1 MLQNNIPAPDF
12 TLPDQ
17 DSVEHTLSSYQ
28 GSFVLVYFYP
38 KDDTPGCTKEACAIR
53 DAYDIF
59 KQHGITVLGISKD
72 SVASHK
78 KFAEKYGLPFTLLAD
93 TDKKVISDYRAGSF
107 LMTKRISYLIDPQGM
122 IAKSYP
128 KVDPAMHAKEILDD
142 VQMLQKGE

>member
-1 MLQNNIPAPDF
+1 MLEIHTPAPDF

-17 DSVEHTLSSYQ
+17 DNTNHTLSSYQ
-28 GSFVLVYFYP
+28 GSFVLAYFYP

-72 SVASHK
+72 SVSSHK

-93 TDKKVISDYRAGSF
+93 TDKKVISDYQAGSL

-122 IAKSYP
+122 IAKTYP
-128 KVDPAMHAKEILDD
+128 NVDPAMHAKEILDD
-142 VQMLQKGE
+142 VALLQKGE